1 MTARM
6 AENRATKMTAVRVPF
21 HLNIGSKL
29 DLATSLIQGL
39 REYLGSA
46 WNTRGQ
52 GVILSSPDGTL
63 WISHSTGSA
72 ALLDAD
78 TYGNGRFVVVG
89 QGGTILK
96 SQSVVRLGP
105 LTFLQ
110 NGPAQF
116 AVTGASGW
124 TYPIEASSNLTAWVT
139 LTNVALT
146 NDTGQFTDWSTTSF
160 SQRFYRAV
168 AQ

>member
-1 MTARM
+1 MESAR
-6 AENRATKMTAVRVPF
+6 V
-21 HLNIGSKL
+21 
-29 DLATSLIQGL
+29 
-39 REYLGSA
+39 
-46 WNTRGQ
+46 
-52 GVILSSPDGTL
+52 VILSSPNGTL
-63 WISHSTGSA
+63 WTSHGTGSA
-72 ALLDAD
+72 AWLDAD

-89 QGGTILK
+89 QAGTILK
-96 SQSVVRLGP
+96 SQSIVRLSP
-105 LTFLQ
+105 LTLLQ

-124 TYPIEASSNLTAWVT
+124 TYPIEASTNLTAWVT